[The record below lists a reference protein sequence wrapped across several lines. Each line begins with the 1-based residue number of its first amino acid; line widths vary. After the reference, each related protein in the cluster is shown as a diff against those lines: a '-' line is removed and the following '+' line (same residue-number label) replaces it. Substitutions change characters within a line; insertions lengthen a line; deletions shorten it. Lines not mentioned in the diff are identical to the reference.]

1 MSIARKAI
9 VSTLWTSGLNYIA
22 MGVGFFFGIFRD
34 RMLMPDENGIY
45 MFGLAVVDILFILAA
60 VSFNISVIQADEEKR
75 EQLYSTAFVL
85 TIFLSIAMLLAAA
98 ITAGI
103 LFLRDTTE
111 IKIQAFIV
119 LALFSTLNLFTILFS
134 SYLEKQLEYKKIA
147 RINLLS
153 VLAFPV
159 VSYLLVVNGYGA
171 WGMVLGYCSTFVIS
185 FIGMSI
191 VSKYP
196 VGLQFNSDTAR
207 WFLSMGWKL
216 IFSRGMEVIF
226 VRYGTLVT
234 EGLLGTNLQGSYGRA
249 LKYWEM
255 APQTVAPAVVTVAL
269 PTYAKVQDDN
279 ERLSRAFSLVLYF
292 LVRVL
297 MPFVLVFAV
306 LPESFIR
313 IIGEQWLDAVPVLR
327 ILAAGALLSP
337 MFENMKQLLYAKG
350 KPEAIVRVRIGQL
363 VFFLPAMY
371 MLVLWYGISGAAF
384 AIVLNYLMGVLGA
397 LFIIRREVSVR
408 WLHVFVLPIIFA
420 ALATAVFLLF
430 PPMHLGMGAILQFLL
445 EALYLVGIFALLE
458 LLIERKQLRTHA
470 DYIRTVMK
478 GEDRPEH
485 S

>member
-1 MSIARKAI
+1 MNIGRKAI

-22 MGVGFFFGIFRD
+22 MAVGFVFGIFRD
-34 RMLMPDENGIY
+34 RILMPDENGVY
-45 MFGLAVVDILFILAA
+45 MFGLAVVDTLFILAA
-60 VSFNISVIQADEEKR
+60 VSFNISVIQADEKR
-75 EQLYSTAFVL
+75 EDLYSTAFVL
-85 TIFLSIAMLLAAA
+85 TLILAALMLLATGIVAWVLTFFE
-98 ITAGI
+98 ITT
-103 LFLRDTTE
+103 LM
-111 IKIQAFIV
+111 IQAFLV
-119 LALFSTLNLFTILFS
+119 LAAFSTLNLFTILFS

-153 VLAFPV
+153 VLAFPL
-159 VSYLLVVNGYGA
+159 VSYALVVNGWGA
-171 WGMVLGYCSTFVIS
+171 WGMVLGYSSTFVVS
-185 FIGMSI
+185 FIGMSVI
-191 VSKYP
+191 SHYP
-196 VGLQFNSDTAR
+196 VGLRWNPATVR

-234 EGLLGTNLQGSYGRA
+234 QHLLGTNLQGSYGRA

-269 PTYAKVQDDN
+269 PTYAKVQHDG

-297 MPFVLVFAV
+297 MPFVLVFGV

-363 VFFLPAMY
+363 VIFLPAMY
-371 MLVLWYGISGAAF
+371 VLVLWMGISGAAL
-384 AIVLNYLMGVLGA
+384 AIVINYMIGVFGA
-397 LFIIRREVSVR
+397 LFIVRREVSVR
-408 WLHVFVLPIIFA
+408 WLHVFVLPVIFA
-420 ALATAVFLLF
+420 ALATGIFLAF
-430 PPMHLGMGAILQFLL
+430 PPGQLGMGAIVQFLL
-445 EALYLVGIFALLE
+445 EALYLVGIFAVLE
-458 LLIERKQLRTHA
+458 LIVEQKQLRTHA
-470 DYIRTVMK
+470 AYIRTVMK
-478 GEDRPEH
+478 GGDRPEH
-485 S
+485 T